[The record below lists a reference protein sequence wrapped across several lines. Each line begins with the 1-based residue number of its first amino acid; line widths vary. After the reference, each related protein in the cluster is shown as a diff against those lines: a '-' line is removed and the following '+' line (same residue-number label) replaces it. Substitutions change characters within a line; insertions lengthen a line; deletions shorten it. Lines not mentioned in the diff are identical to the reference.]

1 MNARFCKQFVASLV
15 LCLVCAMGVSETPV
29 FAETDCENILLLNRF
44 TISGQLGTGG
54 LTVFDDD
61 VYVTI
66 DGFIPVEAD
75 ADYIACWARNGVYE
89 PLKLATLVYYDSA
102 QQKISGE
109 YWASGRMHTPS
120 DAAYIRVSLMY
131 EQLGARP
138 MICRGSSIPQ
148 TYIAPQLGS
157 QTERTVS
164 GADDI
169 VCWGDSLTYGTGAV
183 SIAAG
188 SYPARLAQMTGRKV
202 WICGYPGDTSVE
214 IAGYQG
220 AMPLMVEP
228 VTIPE
233 AGSVEVTLYDAY
245 RSADTPFRF
254 PAIAEQ
260 TGVNPVVIAGVEGQ
274 LDLSG
279 ASNASGRTF
288 RFTRTEEGAA
298 VRVTYPTPLITACSR
313 DRKNGISIIWVGTN
327 GGFESTA
334 EWCEQIE
341 RMVSA
346 QGAAE
351 PRYIVVGLL
360 QGTAGNR
367 ASHERQQLNAFGKH
381 FFNARAYLAACGL
394 ADNGMTPTAADA
406 EAIAKGSVPPS
417 LFHDAVHLNDA
428 GYFSLA
434 TGIYLHGQALGYW
447 E

>member
-1 MNARFCKQFVASLV
+1 MLLMILAACVMLAAGMPELSA
-15 LCLVCAMGVSETPV
+15 CA
-29 FAETDCENILLLNRF
+29 AEDVRNILPHEQF
-44 TISGQLGTGG
+44 TQPGRLGTGG
-54 LTVFDDD
+54 ITVFSDDA
-61 VYVTI
+61 YVTV

-75 ADYIACWARNGVYE
+75 TDYIACWAPEGLYK

-102 QQKISGE
+102 QAKISGE
-109 YWASGRMHTPS
+109 YWASGRMHTPP

-148 TYIAPQLGS
+148 TYIAPQRDS
-157 QTERTVS
+157 QTERAVS

-169 VCWGDSLTYGTGAV
+169 VCWGDSLTYGTGAANL
-183 SIAAG
+183 AAG

-245 RSADTPFRF
+245 RSSDTPFRF

-274 LDLSG
+274 LDLSA

-298 VRVTYPTPLITACSR
+298 VRVAYPTPLITACSR
-313 DRKNGISIIWVGTN
+313 DRKDGIAIIWVGTN
-327 GGFESTA
+327 GGFDSTA

-346 QGAAE
+346 QGTAD

-381 FFNARAYLAACGL
+381 FFNARAYLAARGL

-406 EAIAKGSVPPS
+406 EAIAKGTVPPS

-447 E
+447 K